1 MNLARMPGLKEWTD
15 ACCGRG
21 ESEERLAL
29 TGQASLGDAFV
40 SPVGSQGEAG

>member
-1 MNLARMPGLKEWTD
+1 MRLAPMLGLKEWID
-15 ACCGRG
+15 ACRGRG

-40 SPVGSQGEAG
+40 SPVGSQGETA